1 VGAQGRDPAGIA
13 AASWRLYE
21 ALDEARRAQGR
32 MLDALGFGPA
42 QTPSR
47 VVLRAPGVALKAY
60 CEPSRP
66 GPALL
71 LVPAPIKRAYIWD
84 LAPGASAVEQSLR
97 HGARP
102 YVAHWEEPSESF
114 GVADY
119 GERLLLACAD
129 AIRAETGERRIFLVA
144 HSLGGLFAALFAA
157 LYPERVAG
165 LVLLASPLH
174 FDFSPQAGALGP
186 VMAALARSGLLD
198 AAPGNVP
205 GSFLSAASFLASPA
219 TFGAERLA
227 DWLRSWPDP
236 RALRNHLRV
245 ERWTLDEQPI
255 ARRLAREL
263 VAQLYGADAFVRGTL
278 ELGHGK
284 AAARDVVAPLLVV
297 ADRECPIVPPPAVL
311 PFTAIAGAADKT
323 LLWYEGDTGVALR
336 HLGPLIGASA
346 LRELWP
352 QILSWVQ
359 AHRGGDAP
367 KAG

>member
-1 VGAQGRDPAGIA
+1 MGAQGRDPAGVA
-13 AASWRLYE
+13 AAGWRLYQQ
-21 ALDEARRAQGR
+21 LDEARRIQGR

-42 QTPSR
+42 ETPSR
-47 VVLRAPGVALKAY
+47 EVLRAPGLTLKAY

-84 LAPGASAVEQSLR
+84 LAPGASVVEQCLR

-102 YVAHWEEPSESF
+102 YLAQWEEPADGF
-114 GVADY
+114 GLADY

-129 AIRAETGERRIFLVA
+129 AIRAETGEDRIFLFA
-144 HSLGGLFAALFAA
+144 HSLGGLFATLFAA
-157 LYPERVAG
+157 LHPARVAG
-165 LVLLASPLH
+165 LVLLATPLH

-186 VMAALARSGLLD
+186 VMAALARSQLLD

-205 GSFLSAASFLASPA
+205 GSFLSAASFMASPA

-236 RALRNHLRV
+236 RALGNHLRV

-263 VAQLYGADAFVRGTL
+263 LAQLYGADAFVRGTL
-278 ELGHGK
+278 AVGASR
-284 AAARDVVAPLLVV
+284 AAAREVVAPLLAV
-297 ADRECPIVPPPAVL
+297 ADRQCPIVPPEAVL
-311 PFTAIAGAADKT
+311 PFTEAAGAADKT

-336 HLGPLIGASA
+336 HLGPLIGAGA

-352 QILSWVQ
+352 QILRWV
-359 AHRGGDAP
+359 RERVGRRP
-367 KAG
+367 

>member
-1 VGAQGRDPAGIA
+1 VGAQGRDPAGVITA
-13 AASWRLYE
+13 ANWQLYE
-21 ALDEARRAQGR
+21 RLDEARRAQGR
-32 MLDALGFGPA
+32 WLDALGFGPA
-42 QTPSR
+42 ETPSR
-47 VVLRAPGVALKAY
+47 EVLRAPGLTLKAY
-60 CEPSRP
+60 CEPLRP

-84 LAPGASAVEQSLR
+84 LAPGASAVEQCLR

-102 YVAHWEEPSESF
+102 YLAQWEEPADGF
-114 GVADY
+114 GLADY

-129 AIRAETGERRIFLVA
+129 AIRAETGEDRIFLAA
-144 HSLGGLFAALFAA
+144 HSLGGLFAAVFASLHPA
-157 LYPERVAG
+157 RVAG
-165 LVLLASPLH
+165 LVLLATPLH
-174 FDFSPQAGALGP
+174 FDFSPRAGALGP
-186 VMAALARSGLLD
+186 VMAALARSRLLD

-236 RALRNHLRV
+236 RALGNHLRV

-263 VAQLYGADAFVRGTL
+263 VAQLYGADAFVCGTL
-278 ELGHGK
+278 ELGRSM
-284 AAARDVVAPLLVV
+284 AAARDVVTPLLVV
-297 ADRECPIVPPPAVL
+297 ADRHCPIVPPEAVL
-311 PFTAIAGAADKT
+311 PFTEVAGAADKT

-336 HLGPLIGASA
+336 HLGPLIGAGA

-352 QILSWVQ
+352 QILRWVRER
-359 AHRGGDAP
+359 A
-367 KAG
+367 AGQP

>member
-1 VGAQGRDPAGIA
+1 VGAQGRDPAGVA
-13 AASWRLYE
+13 AGSWRLYE
-21 ALDEARRAQGR
+21 QLDEARRIQGR
-32 MLDALGFGPA
+32 ILDALGFGPA

-47 VVLRAPGVALKAY
+47 EVLRAPGLTLKAY

-84 LAPGASAVEQSLR
+84 LAPGASAVEQCLR

-102 YVAHWEEPSESF
+102 YLVQWEEPAEGF
-114 GVADY
+114 GLADY

-129 AIRAETGERRIFLVA
+129 AIRAETGADRIFLFA

-157 LYPERVAG
+157 LHPARVAG
-165 LVLLASPLH
+165 LVLLATPLH

-186 VMAALARSGLLD
+186 VMAALARSQLLD
-198 AAPGNVP
+198 SAPGNVP
-205 GSFLSAASFLASPA
+205 GSFLSSASFLASPA
-219 TFGAERLA
+219 TFGAERIA

-236 RALRNHLRV
+236 RALGNHLRV

-263 VAQLYGADAFVRGTL
+263 LAQLYGADAFLRGTL
-278 ELGHGK
+278 ALGGAS
-284 AAARDVVAPLLVV
+284 AAAREVVAPLLAV
-297 ADRECPIVPPPAVL
+297 ADRHCPIVPPEAVL
-311 PFTAIAGAADKT
+311 PFTEVARAADKT

-336 HLGPLIGASA
+336 HLGPLIGAGA

-352 QILSWVQ
+352 RILRW
-359 AHRGGDAP
+359 ARER
-367 KAG
+367 AGRLP